1 MRFEI
6 MHMHKSAN
14 AGLYDIPQLHRA
26 SKRYTLVGKPG
37 AGRAWTLS
45 HILLKATGLSSEG
58 GDLRIIYED
67 EAIDKE
73 NDLVTPINCNEV
85 FTAST
90 STQMHVLAP
99 IAHVPKDNKAI
110 VLAASAQILQSTWLN
125 LQVVMVVNK
134 LIL

>member
-26 SKRYTLVGKPG
+26 SKRYTLVGRPG

-45 HILLKATGLSSEG
+45 HILLKAEGLSTEG

-67 EAIDKE
+67 EGGGE
-73 NDLVTPINCNEV
+73 NNDLVTPINCNKV

-90 STQMHVLAP
+90 NTQMHVLAP
-99 IAHVPKDNKAI
+99 IAHVPKDN
-110 VLAASAQILQSTWLN
+110 LS
-125 LQVVMVVNK
+125 
-134 LIL
+134 LIHISEPTRPY